1 MKNPLFTSLRNFL
14 AEARAE
20 LRANGGAPVSL
31 DGRTVGVLVLTCVLL
46 TVFFYYGRPGFFRSH
61 TVEMAIAGALDLD
74 TSVYRGLIPY
84 WGWAL
89 ASILLRIVIPLA
101 CIVWWFR
108 ESPRDYGFR
117 MWKKGHGKIYALLYL
132 VMLPV
137 LVAMSFTESFQHKYP
152 FYDNAT
158 DSVAHFVL
166 YEVAYGVQFFSL
178 EAFFRG
184 FLIFALFKKF
194 GYYAVVI
201 MTVPYCMIHFSKPV
215 PETLGAII
223 AGLAL
228 GYLAIQSK
236 SWIPGALLHWG
247 VGVTM
252 DLLVVGQKLSSGLF

>member
-1 MKNPLFTSLRNFL
+1 MNIPLVSYLRGFV

-20 LRANGGAPVSL
+20 LRTNGGAPITL
-31 DGRTVGVLVLTCVLL
+31 DTRTVGVLVVTCVLL
-46 TVFFYYGRPGFFRSH
+46 TVFFYYGRPGFFRAR
-61 TVEMAIAGALDLD
+61 AIETWLAGALELD
-74 TSVYRGLIPY
+74 KSVYRSLIPY

-89 ASILLRIVIPLA
+89 ASIVLRILIPLA
-101 CIVWWFR
+101 CIIWWFR
-108 ESPRDYGFR
+108 DSPREYGFR
-117 MWKKGHGKIYALLYL
+117 LWEKGHAKIYALLYFI
-132 VMLPV
+132 MLPI
-137 LVAMSFTESFQHKYP
+137 LAAMSFTDSFQSKYP
-152 FYDNAT
+152 FYDQAT
-158 DSVAHFVL
+158 DSVAHFLL

-236 SWIPGALLHWG
+236 SWLPGALLHWG

-252 DLLVVGQKLSSGLF
+252 DLLVVGQKLF